1 MDPFIAQ
8 IILFGG
14 TFAPR
19 GWAYCDGQLLPISQ
33 YNALFS
39 LLGTTYG
46 GDGRTTFA
54 LPDLRGRVPVH
65 PGSGPGQP
73 TIKLGQKGG
82 EAAVILNANQ
92 MPTHNHT
99 AVTNAVS
106 PIPRGGA
113 TVTNPA
119 NAYNAE
125 GGVFATGANAQM
137 AADATVIGQS
147 GGNLPHN
154 NMQPFTALSY
164 IIALQGVFPSRN

>member
-1 MDPFIAQ
+1 MDPFMAQ

-19 GWAYCDGQLLPISQ
+19 GWAYCDGQLLAIAQ

-65 PGSGPGQP
+65 QGAGPGLP
-73 TIKLGQKGG
+73 PVRLGQQGG
-82 EAAVILNANQ
+82 EPVVTLKANE
-92 MPTHNHT
+92 MPAHSHT
-99 AVTNAVS
+99 AITNAVS

-113 TVTNPA
+113 AVNNPA

-137 AADATVIGQS
+137 AADATVVGQT
-147 GGNLPHN
+147 GGSQSHN
-154 NMQPFTALSY
+154 NMQPFTCLSY
-164 IIALQGVFPSRN
+164 IIALQGVYPSRS